1 MGASGRVHFPE
12 IMTPGAALLDY
23 DNDGDVDALLVQNRA
38 LEGGAPTDR
47 ALLSPRGRPLLGS
60 RLYRNDLGT
69 AGDGTP
75 APRFVDV
82 TAESGI
88 DTTGDGMGVA
98 AGDYDNDGWVD
109 LYLTNYGPNQL
120 LRNNGDGSFTDVSRH
135 SGTDDPGWAVSASF
149 VDYDRDG
156 WLDLYVGNYVAYD
169 ADNPTTCTNAGG
181 APEYCA
187 PRVYPPQLDR
197 LYRNRG
203 DGTFG
208 DASTAAL
215 QGRRPGA
222 ALGVVTADFDGD
234 GWVDIYVAND
244 GQENDLWLN
253 RRDGTLSNAGPLSGA
268 AVNADGMPEAGMG
281 VDAVDVD
288 LDGDEDL
295 FMTHLRGETNTLYV
309 NDGSGFFEDRS
320 ALAGLGPPSLGR
332 TGFGAAWV
340 DVDND
345 TWPDLFIANGAVA
358 AMRDPGRAQ
367 DPFPYGQ
374 PNQVFRNLGGGRFED
389 VSDRAGAAARLSE
402 VSRGAAFGDVDN
414 DGDVDV
420 LVNNTNGPV
429 RLFVNEVGNRNHW
442 IGLKLVGGDGRD
454 MLGARVGIVR
464 REGPTLWR
472 RVRADGSYA
481 SANDPRVLVGL
492 GDSPDLPGVRVLWP
506 SGRIDE
512 WQRVAVDRWTTLQE
526 GHR

>member
-1 MGASGRVHFPE
+1 M
-12 IMTPGAALLDY
+12 
-23 DNDGDVDALLVQNRA
+23 
-38 LEGGAPTDR
+38 
-47 ALLSPRGRPLLGS
+47 LSPRGRPLLGS

-253 RRDGTLSNAGPLSGA
+253 RRDGTLSNADRCRARQSTPTACPRPAWAWMPLTSTSTG
-268 AVNADGMPEAGMG
+268 
-281 VDAVDVD
+281 
-288 LDGDEDL
+288 
-295 FMTHLRGETNTLYV
+295 T
-309 NDGSGFFEDRS
+309 
-320 ALAGLGPPSLGR
+320 R
-332 TGFGAAWV
+332 TC
-340 DVDND
+340 
-345 TWPDLFIANGAVA
+345 
-358 AMRDPGRAQ
+358 
-367 DPFPYGQ
+367 
-374 PNQVFRNLGGGRFED
+374 
-389 VSDRAGAAARLSE
+389 S
-402 VSRGAAFGDVDN
+402 
-414 DGDVDV
+414 
-420 LVNNTNGPV
+420 
-429 RLFVNEVGNRNHW
+429 
-442 IGLKLVGGDGRD
+442 
-454 MLGARVGIVR
+454 
-464 REGPTLWR
+464 
-472 RVRADGSYA
+472 
-481 SANDPRVLVGL
+481 
-492 GDSPDLPGVRVLWP
+492 
-506 SGRIDE
+506 
-512 WQRVAVDRWTTLQE
+512 
-526 GHR
+526 

>member
-1 MGASGRVHFPE
+1 M
-12 IMTPGAALLDY
+12 
-23 DNDGDVDALLVQNRA
+23 
-38 LEGGAPTDR
+38 
-47 ALLSPRGRPLLGS
+47 
-60 RLYRNDLGT
+60 
-69 AGDGTP
+69 
-75 APRFVDV
+75 
-82 TAESGI
+82 
-88 DTTGDGMGVA
+88 
-98 AGDYDNDGWVD
+98 
-109 LYLTNYGPNQL
+109 
-120 LRNNGDGSFTDVSRH
+120 
-135 SGTDDPGWAVSASF
+135 SASF

-320 ALAGLGPPSLGR
+320 ALAGLGPPQSRAHGIRGR
-332 TGFGAAWV
+332 
-340 DVDND
+340 
-345 TWPDLFIANGAVA
+345 
-358 AMRDPGRAQ
+358 
-367 DPFPYGQ
+367 
-374 PNQVFRNLGGGRFED
+374 
-389 VSDRAGAAARLSE
+389 
-402 VSRGAAFGDVDN
+402 
-414 DGDVDV
+414 
-420 LVNNTNGPV
+420 
-429 RLFVNEVGNRNHW
+429 
-442 IGLKLVGGDGRD
+442 VGGCRQRHLAGSLHRQRCRCGHAGSGKSAGSLSIWSAESGVSQSRRRSLRGR
-454 MLGARVGIVR
+454 
-464 REGPTLWR
+464 E
-472 RVRADGSYA
+472 
-481 SANDPRVLVGL
+481 
-492 GDSPDLPGVRVLWP
+492 
-506 SGRIDE
+506 
-512 WQRVAVDRWTTLQE
+512 
-526 GHR
+526 